1 MVELEPEDKPEPQ
14 EEPQQQV
21 ETPFTSAFNLS
32 RSASPQEEPQ
42 QEAETQDRPPEEPVP
57 ADDEAADAGIGGLD
71 IGLLIRRAWDVVTE
85 NPLETVAGWAIVAAI
100 LCASALTIAGFVV
113 LLGPMLFGFFWILGR
128 LMKEEPASLGEL
140 FDGFKDFRKP
150 FVMGL
155 LLSLVIAVMA
165 GIAFLINMIPVV
177 GLIAT
182 VIMVFFV
189 KSLLYFA
196 VQIAAFSDASPVE
209 AMAKSCRFAL
219 DNIGPVLLLT
229 LVTVVIAL
237 VGVIACGIGW
247 FFTVPLGLAIGVAA
261 YNEYYLPKAE

>member
-1 MVELEPEDKPEPQ
+1 MELEPENKPEPQ
-14 EEPQQQV
+14 Q
-21 ETPFTSAFNLS
+21 
-32 RSASPQEEPQ
+32 EPQ
-42 QEAETQDRPPEEPVP
+42 QEVEKSEEPVP
-57 ADDEAADAGIGGLD
+57 TSDKASTGGIDELD
-71 IGLLIRRAWDVVTE
+71 LGLLIRKAWDVVIG
-85 NPLETVAGWAIVAAI
+85 NPVETIVGWLIVAAI
-100 LCASALTIAGFVV
+100 LAVSALTIAGFVV

-128 LMKEEPASLGEL
+128 LMKREPASLGEI
-140 FDGFKDFRKP
+140 FDGFKDFSKP
-150 FVMGL
+150 FIMGL
-155 LLSLVIAVMA
+155 LLSLVTAVMA

-182 VIMVFFV
+182 VLMVFFV

-229 LVTVVIAL
+229 LVT
-237 VGVIACGIGW
+237 GVIIGAGFLACGIGW
-247 FFTVPLGLAIGVAA
+247 LFTAPLGLAIGVAA